1 MRIGTRLEVFAVFL
15 KIGALG
21 FGIAAIWGLIQ
32 AEVQER
38 RNWLSKERFV
48 EGMALVQALPGA
60 TALQMCIF
68 TGYQRAGLAGGILA
82 GVGFILPAFAIML
95 ALTALHSAYGAL
107 PFLRDAFYG
116 LGPVVLGVFAVAVW
130 RLGRNAIK
138 DRFSVVVSLAAI
150 AALAFTPLGP
160 AGTFLLAGCI
170 GVAAH
175 HSLRAGLTGC
185 AVVLALAGADYFFSV
200 PLASPAAAG
209 TGLWDIGLF
218 FFKVGA
224 LTFGGGLTII
234 TFIQDQVVNQL
245 QWISSAEFLEG
256 LAIGQVTPGPVITLA
271 AFVGYKVA
279 GVAGAAV
286 ATGAIFIPSG
296 PAPAGGRHI
305 IAWAHPTSG
314 VAPACAPSLY
324 PQALTWIPG
333 LEDML
338 ARGYVVAATDF
349 PGLGTAGVHPYLIGE
364 SSARA
369 VLDAGKPR
377 GIVAGDASLV
387 GSFVQQRI
395 MAYYNSQ
402 CCGISFDWQTMATP
416 LWTPQGVPTN
426 SPLA

>member
-1 MRIGTRLEVFAVFL
+1 MSTGKRLEVFAVFL
-15 KIGALG
+15 RIGALG

-38 RNWLSKERFV
+38 RGWLSKERFV
-48 EGMALVQALPGA
+48 EGLALVQALPGA

-107 PFLRDAFYG
+107 PFMRDAFYG
-116 LGPVVLGVFAVAVW
+116 LGPVVLGIFAVAVW

-138 DRFSVVVSLAAI
+138 DRFAILVSLAAI

-160 AGTFLLAGCI
+160 AGTFLLAACI

-185 AVVLALAGADYFFSV
+185 ALVLALAGADYFFSV

-234 TFIQDQVVNQL
+234 AFIQDQVVNQL
-245 QWISSAEFLEG
+245 QWITAAEFVEG

-279 GVAGAAV
+279 GVAGATA
-286 ATGAIFIPSG
+286 ATAAIFLPSFVLMLCIL
-296 PAPAGGRHI
+296 PWLERFRALTWVRAAMR
-305 IAWAHPTSG
+305 G
-314 VAPACAPSLY
+314 VAPAVVGAI
-324 PQALTWIPG
+324 ALTVVHLAPTAAPDAFTLG
-333 LEDML
+333 LFVATVAALLFWKLPALPAALGGGVLGIL
-338 ARGYVVAATDF
+338 AR
-349 PGLGTAGVHPYLIGE
+349 
-364 SSARA
+364 AR
-369 VLDAGKPR
+369 
-377 GIVAGDASLV
+377 
-387 GSFVQQRI
+387 FVI
-395 MAYYNSQ
+395 
-402 CCGISFDWQTMATP
+402 
-416 LWTPQGVPTN
+416 
-426 SPLA
+426 